1 MKRDLV
7 IRNNDFDYQD
17 ERFADIQMLRYRVK
31 DFDSL
36 TLRNKL
42 FVYCLTQATLFGR
55 DITFDQFGEYNLR
68 IRHLLEYVYSNYEG
82 NRDDANFRALETY
95 LKFGSL
101 TESIITMV
109 AISLYQ
115 NSVRNGSAN
124 NVTPMIFRICC
135 QSSLIQT
142 FCQKE

>member
-95 LKFGSL
+95 LKRVWFS
-101 TESIITMV
+101 
-109 AISLYQ
+109 
-115 NSVRNGSAN
+115 NG
-124 NVTPMIFRICC
+124 IYHH
-135 QSSLIQT
+135 
-142 FCQKE
+142 